1 MCCTVVPSVIL
12 LSHAPF
18 RHPISPCEI
27 SPSPSSPLPACYL
40 SSILPSVFFPALPS
54 PAAVFVILHLRLLR
68 TRAPW
73 SLSGLRY
80 GKIMQGKATMAIS
93 SYKRRFSS
101 SLPRHLV
108 FPPRR
113 LSRFTPRS
121 VSRVDKA
128 TAGSS
133 RTLHLLDDCSR
144 KRPDARETVVLYTTS
159 KKKKESWRISSRT
172 LLSYFRLMSVSHEL
186 MRHWLLILTTVFK

>member
-12 LSHAPF
+12 LSHALF

-40 SSILPSVFFPALPS
+40 SSILPSVFFLSLLPS
-54 PAAVFVILHLRLLR
+54 LAAVFVILHLRLLR

-101 SLPRHLV
+101 SSPRHLV

-128 TAGSS
+128 TATSS

-144 KRPDARETVVLYTTS
+144 KRSDARETVVLHITT
-159 KKKKESWRISSRT
+159 KKKKNES
-172 LLSYFRLMSVSHEL
+172 
-186 MRHWLLILTTVFK
+186 

>member
-27 SPSPSSPLPACYL
+27 SPSPSSPLRACYL
-40 SSILPSVFFPALPS
+40 SSILPSVFFPSLPPF
-54 PAAVFVILHLRLLR
+54 PAVVFVILHLRLLR
-68 TRAPW
+68 RRVPW
-73 SLSGLRY
+73 SLSRLRY
-80 GKIMQGKATMAIS
+80 GKIMQEKATMAIS
-93 SYKRRFSS
+93 SYKRCFSS
-101 SLPRHLV
+101 PLPRHLV

-144 KRPDARETVVLYTTS
+144 KRLGARGN
-159 KKKKESWRISSRT
+159 RT
-172 LLSYFRLMSVSHEL
+172 MYN
-186 MRHWLLILTTVFK
+186 